1 MVRPDRASLAQT
13 APLEELLSL
22 LLRQYK
28 RPLETQGVSLSNADA
43 QALANDILQ
52 RNPASAQAA
61 AVCAA
66 LAALVDESLGVL
78 AGWNL
83 TFAQSL
89 ETDMDAM
96 PGWETTAEFL
106 DVANE
111 KSNAEIR
118 IAAGATLLAALGD
131 LRHGD
136 AVYYLATH
144 DSEDV
149 DSVIARRVLLFRS
162 GVDPAAPDWPAQVRD
177 WLGAQAAE

>member
-1 MVRPDRASLAQT
+1 MVRPDRAHLAQT
-13 APLEELLSL
+13 APLEDLLSL

-43 QALANDILQ
+43 QTLANDILQ
-52 RNPASAQAA
+52 QNPPSAQAE
-61 AVCAA
+61 AVRTA
-66 LAALVDESLGVL
+66 LAALVEESLGVL
-78 AGWNL
+78 ASWNL
-83 TFAQSL
+83 TFEQSL

-106 DVANE
+106 EVANE

-131 LRHGD
+131 LCLSN

-149 DSVIARRVLLFRS
+149 DSVIARRVLLFCS
-162 GVDPAAPDWPAQVRD
+162 NVDPAAPDWPAQVRD
-177 WLGAQAAE
+177 WLDAQPTE